1 MDTHPSR
8 HRNPLR
14 TRLHLFGVTA
24 AMILALCATLTWPAT
39 AAPATNAF
47 TGSTS
52 LPDQVTFA
60 PSGSMSGPH
69 LSHTATL
76 LNNGKVLVVGG
87 WDGPLATAELYDPTK
102 GTWSGT
108 GSMAVGRNLH
118 TATLLNDGTVLV
130 AGGGFQSL
138 ATAEIY
144 DPIKGTWSSAG
155 SMATARKGHT
165 ATLLPNDTVLVTG
178 GYDQSGNVVASAELY
193 DPVSKT
199 WNSAGSMTTSRQ
211 GYTATLLHN
220 GTVLVAGGN
229 GPSIKSDLATAE
241 LYDPFTK
248 AWSLTGSLNMIR
260 FGHTATL
267 LPNGTVLIAGGSDYD
282 GRRVASAELYD
293 PASGTWS
300 STGSMTTARS
310 HHTATLLPNG
320 KVLVTGGW
328 DDGTSGTS
336 GDLASAELY
345 DPSKGTWSSTGS
357 MTVARRLHIA
367 TLLPNGKVL
376 LTGGTGGANN
386 LSSSELGTLY
396 PANTLTATLTLPAWL
411 NSTAITT
418 QFVGSTSAAVLDAG
432 SLSNDATTWGAWV
445 TASSGVTATTTW
457 DVGGEGANK
466 PVSLRLRDVNGQVA
480 TVVTGTVNIDLTKPT
495 SSMTALPATS
505 PTGISLAWS
514 GSDALSGVADYDLQV
529 QAGNGA
535 WTDVLTNTLATS
547 TTYNGVGGTTY
558 AFRVRAKDVAGNIE
572 DWPADA
578 DTTTLVDTDAPTG
591 TLIINGGALATTS
604 PQVALS
610 LTAQDVSSTVA
621 QMSFSNDGATWDVWQ
636 PYAGTASWSLTAGDG
651 VKTVVARFRDTVG
664 NVSPSVTATITLDTL
679 APTGAVVLA
688 NGAAFVPTTSVN
700 LSLRADDVT
709 SGVTQMRFAH
719 DGNSWS
725 NWEPYATSR
734 SWSLLSGD
742 AAKTI
747 YVCYQ
752 DAAGNLSAVVTARV
766 TLDTTPPT
774 SSVTALP
781 PRSSTAI
788 TLTWSGSDALS
799 GVASYDLQVQA
810 GNGAWTD
817 VLTNTLATSTTYSA
831 EAGVLVA
838 FRVRARDAVGN
849 VEAWPLAADT
859 TTLPS
864 VGSRQVEVTAPSDPA
879 QPVTV
884 PIETPAGTVQLTLDD
899 LRSSGVIT
907 AQVSITPPNQPP
919 SSYTLLG
926 VNYEITASGITF
938 GQATLRFPYRDADVI
953 AAGIPEES
961 LRLLHFE
968 HGRWKDITTALD
980 TTANII
986 TGVTESFSPFVL
998 GVQSMQQCT
1007 VSMNSGAV
1015 YTGQLGVHIF
1025 SNTSGAAEMLVS
1037 NDAGFAGAQWQP
1049 YHSAMPWTITD
1060 PGSRIVTL
1068 STYVRVRDAGGNP
1081 LCSGLNLSDD
1091 VIYDPLA
1098 PSVSVPVIQAAP
1110 QPQLNTQTGSTISMR
1125 LSATDQQGGSGVADM
1140 QLSTN
1145 ADFSGAAWQPFSAT
1159 ASLVAQPG
1167 DTVYVRVRD
1176 GVGNSSDVVHTT
1188 LTEQHAV
1195 FLPLIVR

>member
-47 TGSTS
+47 TGSAS
-52 LPDQVTFA
+52 VADQVTFA
-60 PSGSMSGPH
+60 PSGSMS
-69 LSHTATL
+69 
-76 LNNGKVLVVGG
+76 
-87 WDGPLATAELYDPTK
+87 
-102 GTWSGT
+102 
-108 GSMAVGRNLH
+108 VGRYLH
-118 TATLLNDGTVLV
+118 TATLLPSGKVLV
-130 AGGGFQSL
+130 GRGYFPSND
-138 ATAEIY
+138 EI
-144 DPIKGTWSSAG
+144 
-155 SMATARKGHT
+155 
-165 ATLLPNDTVLVTG
+165 
-178 GYDQSGNVVASAELY
+178 
-193 DPVSKT
+193 
-199 WNSAGSMTTSRQ
+199 
-211 GYTATLLHN
+211 
-220 GTVLVAGGN
+220 
-229 GPSIKSDLATAE
+229 
-241 LYDPFTK
+241 
-248 AWSLTGSLNMIR
+248 
-260 FGHTATL
+260 
-267 LPNGTVLIAGGSDYD
+267 
-282 GRRVASAELYD
+282 YD

-300 STGSMTTARS
+300 STGSMGDASFASRVTATPLPSGKVLVLSGNSAELYDPTSGIWSSTGSMLFTIRFG
-310 HHTATLLPNG
+310 HTATLLPNG
-320 KVLVTGGW
+320 KVLVAGGG
-328 DDGTSGTS
+328 GTIT
-336 GDLASAELY
+336 ASAELY
-345 DPSKGTWSSTGS
+345 DPALGTWSSTGS
-357 MTVARRLHIA
+357 MGTAREDHTATLLPSGKVLVAGGVNHNSSLASVEIYDPASGTWSSIPGSMGTARQIHTA

-376 LTGGTGGANN
+376 VAGGFDY
-386 LSSSELGTLY
+386 SSGSLASAELGTFY
-396 PANTLTATLTLPAWL
+396 PANTLTATLTLPAGWL
-411 NSTAITT
+411 NSTAINA
-418 QFVGSTSAAVLDAG
+418 QFVGTSSAAALDAG

-445 TASSGVTATTTW
+445 TAGSGVAASTTW

-480 TVVTGTVNIDLTKPT
+480 TVVTGTVNVDLTKPT
-495 SSMTALPATS
+495 SSMTALLPRSTAS
-505 PTGISLAWS
+505 IALAWS
-514 GSDALSGVADYDLQV
+514 GSDALSGVAGYDLQV
-529 QAGNGA
+529 RAGTGA

-572 DWPADA
+572 DWPVDA

-664 NVSPSVTATITLDTL
+664 NVSLSVTATITLDTL

-700 LSLRADDVT
+700 LSLRADDAT

-781 PRSSTAI
+781 PRSSSAI

-1007 VSMNSGAV
+1007 VSMNSAAV

-1176 GVGNSSDVVHTT
+1176 EVGNSSDVVHTT

>member
-1 MDTHPSR
+1 MAIAR
-8 HRNPLR
+8 Y
-14 TRLHLFGVTA
+14 LHT
-24 AMILALCATLTWPAT
+24 ATLLD
-39 AAPATNAF
+39 NNKVLVI
-47 TGSTS
+47 GGY
-52 LPDQVTFA
+52 VY
-60 PSGSMSGPH
+60 PSGRYLASAEVYDPASGTWNTTSSMAIARSY
-69 LSHTATL
+69 HTATL
-76 LNNGKVLVVGG
+76 LNNSKVLIVGG
-87 WDGPLATAELYDPTK
+87 GEEMSMYPTS
-102 GTWSGT
+102 T
-108 GSMAVGRNLH
+108 
-118 TATLLNDGTVLV
+118 
-130 AGGGFQSL
+130 
-138 ATAEIY
+138 
-144 DPIKGTWSSAG
+144 
-155 SMATARKGHT
+155 
-165 ATLLPNDTVLVTG
+165 
-178 GYDQSGNVVASAELY
+178 
-193 DPVSKT
+193 
-199 WNSAGSMTTSRQ
+199 
-211 GYTATLLHN
+211 
-220 GTVLVAGGN
+220 
-229 GPSIKSDLATAE
+229 
-241 LYDPFTK
+241 
-248 AWSLTGSLNMIR
+248 
-260 FGHTATL
+260 
-267 LPNGTVLIAGGSDYD
+267 
-282 GRRVASAELYD
+282 ELYD
-293 PASGTWS
+293 PATGTWS
-300 STGSMTTARS
+300 FTYFSISVPRRS
-310 HHTATLLPNG
+310 HTATLLPNG
-320 KVLVTGGW
+320 KVLLAG
-328 DDGTSGTS
+328 GTSGATS
-336 GDLASAELY
+336 L
-345 DPSKGTWSSTGS
+345 SSTE
-357 MTVARRLHIA
+357 IA
-367 TLLPNGKVL
+367 
-376 LTGGTGGANN
+376 
-386 LSSSELGTLY
+386 TLY

-411 NSTAITT
+411 NSTAITA
-418 QFVGSTSAAVLDAG
+418 QFVGTTAAAALDAG

-514 GSDALSGVADYDLQV
+514 GSDALSGVASYDLQV

-572 DWPADA
+572 DWPVDA

-725 NWEPYATSR
+725 NWEPYATSH

-1110 QPQLNTQTGSTISMR
+1110 PPQLNTQTGSTISMR

-1195 FLPLIVR
+1195 FLPLIVG